1 MKKVLLAT
9 AITMALATHAQAEV
23 RINGFANF
31 VGGMTGSDESLYGYD
46 DGVSFS
52 EESLFA
58 LQASS
63 DINDRMTATVQ
74 ILARG
79 VNDYDVDFEWAYLT
93 YQATNNTSISAGRFR
108 LPLFRFSDSLDV
120 GYSHHW
126 VSAPRNV
133 YDIPFNDLDGFR
145 VDYSNFVGNWEF
157 ELGAAY
163 GTFKN
168 DVAGGEIEGDNAYIA
183 SAEISN
189 DWFSIRGVYGGAKT
203 TFDQAEL
210 NAIIGIVAQG
220 SPSFADFLAID
231 EDTASYYGVGIEIDR
246 ASWFIGAEYTEIDIE
261 ESYTPTDKAWYATA
275 GFRAGKWTPSVTY
288 ESFEGDEV
296 KGLDQL
302 AQLSAGLQ
310 EAYRPIVLGLNG
322 QFAESYDVATVSIR
336 YEFDTNVAL
345 KADYSRY
352 TDALNDDAETS
363 LGRVAINYVF

>member
-9 AITMALATHAQAEV
+9 AISMALASQAQAEV

-31 VGGMTGSDESLYGYD
+31 VGGMTGSDESVYGYD

-79 VNDYDVDFEWAYLT
+79 VDDYDVDFEWAYIT
-93 YQATNNTSISAGRFR
+93 YQATNNTSVSAGRFR

-126 VSAPRNV
+126 VAAPRNV

-168 DVAGGEIEGDNAYIA
+168 EVSGGEIKGDNAYIA

-189 DWFSIRGVYGGAKT
+189 DWFSLRGVYGGAKT
-203 TFDQAEL
+203 TFDQAQL
-210 NAIIGIVAQG
+210 NEIIAGVSVA
-220 SPSFADFLAID
+220 SPSFGDFLAID
-231 EDTASYYGVGIEIDR
+231 EDTASYYGVGVEVDQG
-246 ASWFIGAEYTEIDIE
+246 SWFIGAEYTEIDIE
-261 ESYTPTDKAWYATA
+261 ESYTPNDTAWYVTA
-275 GFRAGKWTPSVTY
+275 GLRAGKWTPSVTY

-296 KGLDQL
+296 KGLDEL
-302 AQLSAGLQ
+302 AGLPQ
-310 EAYRPIVLGLNG
+310 ELQAALRPVVFGLNA
-322 QFAESYDVATVSIR
+322 QFAESYDVATVSLR

-345 KADYSRY
+345 KADFSRY
-352 TDALNDDAETS
+352 TDTLNNDTETS